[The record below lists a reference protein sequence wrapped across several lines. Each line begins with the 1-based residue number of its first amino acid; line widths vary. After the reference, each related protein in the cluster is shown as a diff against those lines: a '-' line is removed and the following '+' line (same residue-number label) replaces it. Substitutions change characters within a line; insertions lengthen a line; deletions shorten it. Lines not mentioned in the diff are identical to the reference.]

1 MPKIVL
7 VGTVFS
13 GSGNGKKFVCLSWVK
28 RQIEENLGFSPY
40 PGTLNL
46 HLNKANTKKKILLE
60 KAKEIMIEPP
70 IGYCPGAIFK
80 ARVGSLECAVVAPK
94 VPNYPSDV
102 LEIISPIYLREHLNL
117 ADGSLVTLSVSV

>member
-1 MPKIVL
+1 LPKIVL

-13 GSGNGKKFVCLSWVK
+13 GSGNGKKFVCLPWVK
-28 RQIEENLGFSPY
+28 RQIEKNLGFSPY

-46 HLNKANTKKKILLE
+46 HLNKENTKKKILFE
-60 KAKEIMIEPP
+60 NANGIMIEPQQ
-70 IGYCPGAIFK
+70 GYCPGALFK
-80 ARVGSLECAVVAPK
+80 ACLGSLECAVVAPK

-102 LEIISPIYLREHLNL
+102 IEIISSMYLREHLNL